1 MDEDA
6 FDIVS
11 MYTNSKE
18 LVGMK
23 VYEGK
28 EGKKDVCQAIKDL
41 MADSRLEG
49 REEGMLE
56 GIEQNKLENAR
67 NLLGLLSDEIIA
79 EKIGLPLE
87 RVKSLHVRV

>member
-1 MDEDA
+1 
-6 FDIVS
+6 

-18 LVGMK
+18 LVEIK
-23 VYEGK
+23 TYEGK
-28 EGKKDVCQAIKDL
+28 DGKKDVCQAIKDL
-41 MADSRLEG
+41 MADSRQEG
-49 REEGMLE
+49 IKEGMAE

-87 RVKSLHVRV
+87 RVKALHAQA